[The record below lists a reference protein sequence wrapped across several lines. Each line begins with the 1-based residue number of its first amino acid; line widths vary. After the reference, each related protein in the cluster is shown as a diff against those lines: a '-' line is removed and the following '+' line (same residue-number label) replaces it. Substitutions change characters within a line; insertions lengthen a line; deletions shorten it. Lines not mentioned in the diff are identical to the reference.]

1 MPVLVHRLKAIQH
14 PHGPEGKAGRV
25 EVRSIPRLHTIYFF
39 FFFFMSLD
47 FVPCTYARPAGSRT
61 DLAVLYVASGH
72 HLEGETV
79 ICNLAPSQRWI
90 ADLSEGDTV
99 YVRDRLRLGNKGD
112 YLGDACANAKQP
124 LFDQYGKEQPEAP
137 IQTVVDLQAA
147 YNSEGRDL
155 PGTLRID
162 TYLSDPEHIAML
174 EKLTLH
180 CSKKEAGHLL
190 LKYAIK
196 NLPVWTKQSAPSP
209 IYDWLNNF

>member
-1 MPVLVHRLKAIQH
+1 
-14 PHGPEGKAGRV
+14 
-25 EVRSIPRLHTIYFF
+25 
-39 FFFFMSLD
+39 MSSD

-90 ADLSEGDTV
+90 ADLNEGDTV

-124 LFDQYGKEQPEAP
+124 LFDPSKEESGPP
-137 IQTVVDLQAA
+137 IRTVADLEAA
-147 YNSEGRDL
+147 YNNEGREL
-155 PGTLRID
+155 PGLYPIK
-162 TYLSDPEHIAML
+162 TYLSDPEHIAL
-174 EKLTLH
+174 AERLSGYCT
-180 CSKKEAGHLL
+180 KKEAGHLL

-196 NLPVWTKQSAPSP
+196 NLPPVAQQMQP
-209 IYDWLNNF
+209 YDLFTWLSKF

>member
-1 MPVLVHRLKAIQH
+1 
-14 PHGPEGKAGRV
+14 
-25 EVRSIPRLHTIYFF
+25 
-39 FFFFMSLD
+39 MSLD

-90 ADLSEGDTV
+90 ADLNEGDTV

-137 IQTVVDLQAA
+137 IQTVADLEAA

-155 PGTLRID
+155 PGLYAIK
-162 TYLSDPEHIAML
+162 TYLSDPEHIAL
-174 EKLTLH
+174 AERLSGYCT
-180 CSKKEAGHLL
+180 KKEAGHLL

-196 NLPVWTKQSAPSP
+196 NLPPVAQQMQP
-209 IYDWLNNF
+209 YDLFTWLSKF

>member
-1 MPVLVHRLKAIQH
+1 
-14 PHGPEGKAGRV
+14 
-25 EVRSIPRLHTIYFF
+25 
-39 FFFFMSLD
+39 MSNGY
-47 FVPCTYARPAGSRT
+47 VACTFARPAGSRT

-90 ADLSEGDTV
+90 SDLSEGDTV
-99 YVRDRLRLGNKGD
+99 YVRDRLRLGDRGD

-124 LFDQYGKEQPEAP
+124 LFDQYGKEESQAP
-137 IQTVVDLQAA
+137 IQTVADLEAA

-155 PGTLRID
+155 PGLLRID

>member
-1 MPVLVHRLKAIQH
+1 M
-14 PHGPEGKAGRV
+14 
-25 EVRSIPRLHTIYFF
+25 TT
-39 FFFFMSLD
+39 MSTD
-47 FVPCTYARPAGSRT
+47 YVVCTFARPAGTRT
-61 DLAVLYVASGH
+61 DLVVLYVASGH
-72 HLEGETV
+72 HLEGEVV
-79 ICNLAPSQRWI
+79 ICNLAPSQQWI
-90 ADLSEGDTV
+90 IGLNEGDVV
-99 YVRDRLRLGNKGD
+99 YVRDRLRQGRDGD

-124 LFDQYGKEQPEAP
+124 LFDQYGKEPPQAP
-137 IQTVVDLQAA
+137 IQTVVDLEAA

-155 PGTLRID
+155 PGSLRID
-162 TYLSDPEHIAML
+162 TYLSDPEHVAMV

>member
-1 MPVLVHRLKAIQH
+1 
-14 PHGPEGKAGRV
+14 
-25 EVRSIPRLHTIYFF
+25 
-39 FFFFMSLD
+39 MSLD

-124 LFDQYGKEQPEAP
+124 LFQEHHTETTYQPEIATPPAP
-137 IQTVVDLQAA
+137 AVAEPALNGCGIRL
-147 YNSEGRDL
+147 
-155 PGTLRID
+155 D
-162 TYLSDPEHIAML
+162 TYLSEPQHIAVL
-174 EKLTLH
+174 ELLAGH

-196 NLPVWTKQSAPSP
+196 NLPPVTKHMGSP
-209 IYDWLNNF
+209 ELYDWLNNF

>member
-1 MPVLVHRLKAIQH
+1 
-14 PHGPEGKAGRV
+14 
-25 EVRSIPRLHTIYFF
+25 
-39 FFFFMSLD
+39 MSND
-47 FVPCTYARPAGSRT
+47 YVACTFARPAGSRT

-99 YVRDRLRLGNKGD
+99 YVRDRLRLGDRGD

-124 LFDQYGKEQPEAP
+124 LFKDQHTETTYQPEIP
-137 IQTVVDLQAA
+137 TPPVAA
-147 YNSEGRDL
+147 ATEPALNGC
-155 PGTLRID
+155 GLRLD
-162 TYLSDPEHIAML
+162 TYLSEPQDIAVL
-174 EKLTLH
+174 ELLATH

-196 NLPVWTKQSAPSP
+196 NLPPVTKHMGSP
-209 IYDWLNNF
+209 ELYDWLNNF

>member
-1 MPVLVHRLKAIQH
+1 
-14 PHGPEGKAGRV
+14 
-25 EVRSIPRLHTIYFF
+25 
-39 FFFFMSLD
+39 MSLD
-47 FVPCTYARPAGSRT
+47 FVPCTYARPAGNRT

-137 IQTVVDLQAA
+137 IQTVADLEAA
-147 YNSEGRDL
+147 YSSEGRDL
-155 PGTLRID
+155 PGLYAIK
-162 TYLSDPEHIAML
+162 TYLSDPEQIAL
-174 EKLTLH
+174 VERLSGH
-180 CSKKEAGHLL
+180 CTKKEAGHLL

-196 NLPVWTKQSAPSP
+196 NLPPVTKHMDSP
-209 IYDWLNNF
+209 QLYDWLNNWVCRF